1 MALIGVIFIVS
12 GSSLVIACSASLVQ
26 LIK

>member
-12 GSSLVIACSASLVQ
+12 GSSLVIACSASILN